1 MGESRTQQE
10 AFSGGLVA
18 ASIGFSGSSHVNFVQ
33 SWLAL
38 CIWVE
43 LLCPQFCPQL
53 LVRSGCGLF
62 YGFAVSDLREGG
74 KSGEER
80 IGR

>member
-10 AFSGGLVA
+10 ALSGGLVA
-18 ASIGFSGSSHVNFVQ
+18 ASTAFSGSSRVNFVQ
-33 SWLAL
+33 CYLAL
-38 CIWVE
+38 CICVE
-43 LLCPQFCPQL
+43 LFCPQL

-62 YGFAVSDLREGG
+62 YGFAVNDLRECG